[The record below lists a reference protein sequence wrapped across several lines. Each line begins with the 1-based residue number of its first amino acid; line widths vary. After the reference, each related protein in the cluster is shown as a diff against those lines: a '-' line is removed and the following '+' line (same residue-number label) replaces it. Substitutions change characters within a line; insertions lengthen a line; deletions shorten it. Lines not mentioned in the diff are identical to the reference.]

1 MTLVI
6 LDTPDQIQR
15 FALLQVYH
23 KLKMEVER
31 PNGPK
36 WRVSPASQ
44 ARHLLTQNGRP
55 DPGRTKK
62 KIFAA
67 YTAWL
72 SEIGVDFNAPR

>member
-1 MTLVI
+1 MSII
-6 LDTPDQIQR
+6 LDTPGQIQA
-15 FALLQVYH
+15 FGYLQVWH

-36 WRVSPASQ
+36 WRVSPAQQ
-44 ARHLLTQNGRP
+44 ARQLLVAAGRP

-67 YTAWL
+67 YTAFL
-72 SEIGVDFNAPR
+72 SEEGILNA